1 MQVACPETRT
11 ENNIRPNYMKKIVSV
26 FLCALLSIAALA
38 QPANLLSMART
49 ELEKRGL
56 NETEVRARLLET
68 ALTWIPSSLRSIPP
82 TREG

>member
-1 MQVACPETRT
+1 
-11 ENNIRPNYMKKIVSV
+11 MKKIVSV

-56 NETEVRARLLET
+56 NETEVRARLLENG
-68 ALTWIPSSLRSIPP
+68 IDVDSIQP
-82 TREG
+82 TEYPAY